1 MAFLRRRLFS
11 TTIFR
16 RVNLAHYEGPGPTRA
31 TPSPTN
37 MDPLLNSPELQQL
50 GKKAKGPWKEFS
62 KEEAVK
68 LYRAT
73 FPHTFK
79 ETKETGSGHYRTV
92 VPIVVGLCTFA
103 YFLNVFLRDNF
114 GPEKPHTYQ
123 NPEWEEASRL
133 RNIENKINPI
143 AGVSYKYAKREA

>member
-68 LYRAT
+68 RKYFKLLYCICL
-73 FPHTFK
+73 F
-79 ETKETGSGHYRTV
+79 GDV
-92 VPIVVGLCTFA
+92 VLS
-103 YFLNVFLRDNF
+103 
-114 GPEKPHTYQ
+114 K
-123 NPEWEEASRL
+123 
-133 RNIENKINPI
+133 
-143 AGVSYKYAKREA
+143 